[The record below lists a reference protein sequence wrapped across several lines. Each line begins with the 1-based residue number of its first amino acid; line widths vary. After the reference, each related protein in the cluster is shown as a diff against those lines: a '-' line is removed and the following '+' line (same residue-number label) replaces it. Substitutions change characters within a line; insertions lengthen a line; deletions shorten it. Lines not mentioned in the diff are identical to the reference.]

1 MFRCGAHACSPYG
14 LVRHGGTAS
23 RKCNDDATKR
33 AAFTESMQFERRPS
47 WAEKKRVAGSS
58 VILRS
63 RPFTPTLAF
72 TACSEIEV
80 RDLVAF
86 TCLLNS
92 SPMIAVAILALS
104 AVRPAVPASVLTL
117 RGGVSNAP
125 KVQYHAMAAGGAAK
139 TKEPVPANLL
149 SGALSGAYVSFA
161 AVLSITVAS
170 ALGDVS
176 PGVSKL
182 VFGGLFP
189 IALLHILA
197 GGNQLFTG
205 NTAACAMAYY
215 EGLIDMD
222 ALIRNWVVTYAG
234 NLAGSIAFLEAFK
247 MTGLLT
253 GSTAKMAAGIT
264 AGKIK
269 ATFMQQVVKGIFA
282 NWLVCLG
289 VFMATGE
296 SDLVGKMVGAWFP
309 VSAFVMIG
317 FEHSIANLFLL
328 PLGLAAG
335 ADATV
340 MDTITKNI
348 IPVTIGNII
357 AGAVV
362 FGGSYSYLYGALGG
376 HTKD

>member
-1 MFRCGAHACSPYG
+1 
-14 LVRHGGTAS
+14 
-23 RKCNDDATKR
+23 
-33 AAFTESMQFERRPS
+33 
-47 WAEKKRVAGSS
+47 
-58 VILRS
+58 
-63 RPFTPTLAF
+63 
-72 TACSEIEV
+72 
-80 RDLVAF
+80 
-86 TCLLNS
+86 
-92 SPMIAVAILALS
+92 MIAVALLALS

-253 GSTAKMAAGIT
+253 GSTAKIAAGIT

>member
-1 MFRCGAHACSPYG
+1 
-14 LVRHGGTAS
+14 
-23 RKCNDDATKR
+23 
-33 AAFTESMQFERRPS
+33 
-47 WAEKKRVAGSS
+47 
-58 VILRS
+58 
-63 RPFTPTLAF
+63 
-72 TACSEIEV
+72 
-80 RDLVAF
+80 
-86 TCLLNS
+86 
-92 SPMIAVAILALS
+92 MIAVALLALS

-340 MDTITKNI
+340 MDTITENI

>member
-1 MFRCGAHACSPYG
+1 
-14 LVRHGGTAS
+14 
-23 RKCNDDATKR
+23 
-33 AAFTESMQFERRPS
+33 
-47 WAEKKRVAGSS
+47 
-58 VILRS
+58 
-63 RPFTPTLAF
+63 
-72 TACSEIEV
+72 
-80 RDLVAF
+80 
-86 TCLLNS
+86 
-92 SPMIAVAILALS
+92 MIAVAILALS
-104 AVRPAVPASVLTL
+104 AVKPAVPASVLTL

>member
-1 MFRCGAHACSPYG
+1 
-14 LVRHGGTAS
+14 
-23 RKCNDDATKR
+23 
-33 AAFTESMQFERRPS
+33 
-47 WAEKKRVAGSS
+47 
-58 VILRS
+58 
-63 RPFTPTLAF
+63 
-72 TACSEIEV
+72 
-80 RDLVAF
+80 
-86 TCLLNS
+86 
-92 SPMIAVAILALS
+92 MIAVALLALS
-104 AVRPAVPASVLTL
+104 AVRPAAPASVLTL

>member
-1 MFRCGAHACSPYG
+1 
-14 LVRHGGTAS
+14 
-23 RKCNDDATKR
+23 
-33 AAFTESMQFERRPS
+33 
-47 WAEKKRVAGSS
+47 
-58 VILRS
+58 
-63 RPFTPTLAF
+63 
-72 TACSEIEV
+72 
-80 RDLVAF
+80 
-86 TCLLNS
+86 
-92 SPMIAVAILALS
+92 MIAVALLALS

-269 ATFMQQVVKGIFA
+269 ATFMQQVVKG
-282 NWLVCLG
+282 
-289 VFMATGE
+289 
-296 SDLVGKMVGAWFP
+296 MV
-309 VSAFVMIG
+309 
-317 FEHSIANLFLL
+317 
-328 PLGLAAG
+328 
-335 ADATV
+335 
-340 MDTITKNI
+340 
-348 IPVTIGNII
+348 
-357 AGAVV
+357 
-362 FGGSYSYLYGALGG
+362 
-376 HTKD
+376 

>member
-1 MFRCGAHACSPYG
+1 
-14 LVRHGGTAS
+14 
-23 RKCNDDATKR
+23 
-33 AAFTESMQFERRPS
+33 
-47 WAEKKRVAGSS
+47 
-58 VILRS
+58 
-63 RPFTPTLAF
+63 
-72 TACSEIEV
+72 
-80 RDLVAF
+80 
-86 TCLLNS
+86 
-92 SPMIAVAILALS
+92 MIAVALLALS

-335 ADATV
+335 ADASV
-340 MDTITKNI
+340 KDTIVKNI

>member
-1 MFRCGAHACSPYG
+1 
-14 LVRHGGTAS
+14 
-23 RKCNDDATKR
+23 
-33 AAFTESMQFERRPS
+33 
-47 WAEKKRVAGSS
+47 
-58 VILRS
+58 
-63 RPFTPTLAF
+63 
-72 TACSEIEV
+72 
-80 RDLVAF
+80 
-86 TCLLNS
+86 
-92 SPMIAVAILALS
+92 MIAVALLALS

-340 MDTITKNI
+340 MHTITKNI

>member
-1 MFRCGAHACSPYG
+1 M
-14 LVRHGGTAS
+14 L
-23 RKCNDDATKR
+23 
-33 AAFTESMQFERRPS
+33 
-47 WAEKKRVAGSS
+47 
-58 VILRS
+58 
-63 RPFTPTLAF
+63 
-72 TACSEIEV
+72 
-80 RDLVAF
+80 
-86 TCLLNS
+86 
-92 SPMIAVAILALS
+92 AVAILALS

-182 VFGGLFP
+182 AFGGLFP